1 MKSTPLTGEDY
12 GRVAAWFKSYVDG
25 FRDGGGTL
33 PGPLEFKRV
42 HSARVAENAAQIAA
56 GLELGEGECALAR
69 AAGLLHDVGRF
80 RQYSW
85 HASFIDA
92 RSLDH
97 GLEGRRVLEEKAA
110 GLFPD
115 AALFRRLLCAT
126 EFHNRRPD
134 ALPKDLPPAD
144 NSLLLLV
151 RDADKVDIM
160 ETLLGSAESGNF
172 GGLQDTIPDIKL
184 EGGLT
189 PGVAEAAARGETL
202 SLKNLHTL
210 ADILVMVAG
219 WFHDLNYAPARR
231 VAAER
236 GFLPRLRRR
245 LPANPVLDTLFADLA
260 RTAASP
266 GARYIEI

>member
-1 MKSTPLTGEDY
+1 MEKQILTPERY
-12 GRVAAWFKSYVDG
+12 AAIAAWFVTYTDG
-25 FRDGGGTL
+25 FRGPDGTL
-33 PGPLEFKRV
+33 PGPLRFKLA
-42 HSARVAENAAQIAA
+42 HSGRVAANAAQIAA
-56 GLELGEGECALAR
+56 GLGLAAGEIAVAR

-80 RQYSW
+80 TQYAG

-110 GLFPD
+110 GLFSE
-115 AALFRRLLCAT
+115 AELFRRVLCST

-151 RDADKVDIM
+151 RDADKLDIM
-160 ETLLGSAESGNF
+160 ETLLGCAESGDF

-189 PGVAEAAARGETL
+189 PGVAESAARGETL
-202 SLKNLHTL
+202 SLKDLRTL
-210 ADILVMVAG
+210 ADILVMVAA
-219 WFHDLNYAPARR
+219 WFNDLNYGPARR

-236 GFLPRLRRR
+236 GFLKRLRRR
-245 LPANPVLDTLFADLA
+245 LPDSPAVDALFAGLEE
-260 RTAASP
+260 AAQN
-266 GARYIEI
+266 

>member
-1 MKSTPLTGEDY
+1 MAHASLSGEDY
-12 GRVAAWFKSYVDG
+12 GRIAAWFKAYVDG
-25 FRDGGGTL
+25 FRDGGTL

-56 GLELGEGECALAR
+56 GLDLGEGEAALAR

-80 RQYSW
+80 RQYAC

-115 AALFRRLLCAT
+115 AELFSRLLCAT

-134 ALPKDLPPAD
+134 ALPKDLPPAHH
-144 NSLLLLV
+144 SLLLLV

-160 ETLLGSAESGNF
+160 ETLLGSAESKNF
-172 GGLQDTIPDIKL
+172 GALQDTVPDIKL
-184 EGGLT
+184 AGGLT

-202 SLKNLHTL
+202 SLKNLNTL

-236 GFLPRLRRR
+236 GFLQRLRRL
-245 LPANPVLDTLFADLA
+245 LPENPVLDAFFSDLA
-260 RTAASP
+260 KTADSP
-266 GARYIEI
+266 GAKYSEI

>member
-1 MKSTPLTGEDY
+1 MAGKILDGEDY
-12 GRVAAWFKSYVDG
+12 GRIAVWFKAYVDG

-42 HSARVAENAAQIAA
+42 HSARVADNAALIAA
-56 GLELGEGECALAR
+56 GLGLGEGEAALAR

-80 RQYSW
+80 RQYAC

-115 AALFRRLLCAT
+115 AEVFRRLLCAT

-134 ALPKDLPPAD
+134 DLPRGLPPAD

-151 RDADKVDIM
+151 RDADKLDIL
-160 ETLLGSAESGNF
+160 ETLLDCVEARDER
-172 GGLQDTIPDIKL
+172 GLKEMVPDLPIVFD
-184 EGGLT
+184 LT

-202 SLKNLHTL
+202 ALKNLRTL
-210 ADILVMVAG
+210 GDGLVMVSA

-231 VAAER
+231 LAVER
-236 GFLPRLRRR
+236 AFLPRLRRL
-245 LPANPVLDTLFADLA
+245 LPDSAAVKILFSGLEEAVKKPGPGYLA
-260 RTAASP
+260 Q
-266 GARYIEI
+266 